1 MLAKIHGE
9 SDLDWAEIAEEFECG
24 CSPDHLRKMG
34 QGLKLAE
41 EAGLFGQEHVITV
54 QAADTEQEI
63 RLKELL
69 SDIKRERV
77 RLRDERTVAA
87 ANTRNEARLDAKLDF
102 LEEAIRK
109 AGAIRFPM
117 AYHPDDAAEAHL
129 IVPLGDVH
137 YGAYWRS
144 MGGGYDSDTAL
155 VRMAEYANAATEYA
169 IENAAEAVTVVLLG
183 DMISG
188 NIHKE
193 ISVTNR
199 ENVIQQVMD
208 VSELVAAFVATI
220 AEAVPTVHLWSVSGN
235 HSRIDRK
242 EDALHDERLD
252 DIVTWY
258 VAAALSRLDNVKV
271 HTAKENYDTSLAAFT
286 IYDKLVY
293 AVHGDY
299 DKLDDASIAR
309 LTAITG
315 DRPDIV
321 LTAHRHTAAFEL
333 GDTTVIQ
340 NGSLCGSGDGFTVS
354 RRLYGKAKQVIYKL
368 TSSGLT
374 DMHIVEFA

>member
-9 SDLDWAEIAEEFECG
+9 SDLDWAEIAEEYDCG
-24 CSPDHLRKMG
+24 CSSDHLRKMG

-41 EAGLFGQEHVITV
+41 EAGLLGEEHVITV
-54 QAADTEQEI
+54 QASDTEQEI

-69 SDIKRERV
+69 SDIQHERV
-77 RLRDERTVAA
+77 RLRDERTAA
-87 ANTRNEARLDAKLDF
+87 AAKVRNEARLDAKLDF
-102 LEEAIRK
+102 LEEAVRK
-109 AGAIRFPM
+109 AGMIRFP
-117 AYHPDDAAEAHL
+117 ATYYPTESAEAHL

-144 MGGGYDSDTAL
+144 MGGGFDSDIAMM
-155 VRMAEYANAATEYA
+155 RMNEYAHAVTEYA
-169 IENAAEAVTVVLLG
+169 IDSAAEAVTVVLLG

-208 VSELVAAFVATI
+208 VSEMVAAFVAVI

-242 EDALHDERLD
+242 EDAIHDERLD

-271 HTAKENYDTSLAAFT
+271 HTVSENYDTSLAAFT

-315 DRPDIV
+315 DKPDIV

-333 GDTTVIQ
+333 GETTVIQ

-354 RRLYGKAKQVIYKL
+354 RRLYGKAKQVVYKL
-368 TSSGLT
+368 TSRGLT

>member
-1 MLAKIHGE
+1 MLAKLHGE

-41 EAGLFGQEHVITV
+41 EAGLLGEEHVITV
-54 QAADTEQEI
+54 QAADTEQEV
-63 RLKELL
+63 RLKELF
-69 SDIKRERV
+69 SEIQRERV
-77 RLRDERTVAA
+77 RLRDERTMAA
-87 ANTRNEARLDAKLDF
+87 ARTRNEARLDSKLDF

-109 AGAIRFPM
+109 AGAIRFPA
-117 AYHPDDAAEAHL
+117 AYYPTDAGESHL

-137 YGAYWRS
+137 YGAAWHS
-144 MGGGYDSDTAL
+144 MGGGYDSGIAIERL
-155 VRMAEYANAATEYA
+155 SEYANAVSEYA
-169 IENAAEAVTVVLLG
+169 IECAAGGVTIVLLG

-208 VSELVAAFVATI
+208 VSELVAAFVAII
-220 AEAVPTVHLWSVSGN
+220 AEAVPSVHLWSVSGN

-242 EDALHDERLD
+242 EDAVHDERLD

-258 VAAALSRLDNVKV
+258 VAAALSKMDNVKV
-271 HTAKENYDTSLAAFT
+271 HTVAENLDTSLAAFT
-286 IYDKLVY
+286 IYDKLIY

-299 DKLDDASIAR
+299 DKLDDASIAK

-315 DRPDIV
+315 DRPDVV
-321 LTAHRHTAAFEL
+321 LTAHKHTAAFEL

-354 RRLYGKAKQVIYKL
+354 RRLYGKAKQVIYKM
-368 TSSGLT
+368 TSRGLT